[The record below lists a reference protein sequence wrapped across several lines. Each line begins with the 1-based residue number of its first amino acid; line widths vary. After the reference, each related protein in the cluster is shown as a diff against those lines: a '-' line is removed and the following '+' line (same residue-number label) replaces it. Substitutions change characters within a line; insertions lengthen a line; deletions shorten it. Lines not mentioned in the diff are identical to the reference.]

1 MQRFEAHIYSTK
13 ELIPFFK
20 EPDTHINFLWF
31 AEDSDTEEFIHEKES
46 EYWAIYKKKGY
57 HMINSHIPEYHK
69 STKGYKKKTKFKSKE
84 EYLQDKEWITYKS
97 ITAKIPS
104 DLQPLL
110 IKFLREQLKL
120 EYSEDYNL
128 WTLPYM
134 VDVIK
139 NSNKRKRKMQ
149 KEWRTKT
156 MAKKD
161 IKSLYDKVQEKL
173 KNVSQAEN
181 YKSLC
186 FLLDEPDYSAKSQT
200 ERRTRQLEYWKMCF
214 KWVKKGSRFTKI
226 KVYSKQEYLENLM
239 SRYFQDACVYNLCS
253 FLAWYGD
260 TYDDNSC
267 VITKPD
273 LSLAIGLSSL
283 AFKDFHISNYQYG
296 LALEQYVL
304 DQRESK
310 YPFVALPKKEIKE
323 NKEEKGKGAL
333 AKRTKDIMADYDIH
347 VSANNNFKVDST
359 LGETNNKETLTAK
372 EIKKKIDSFDGQGLT
387 FTQKTFVGGFIER
400 DKLPFNADY
409 TQIYQENGR
418 FYYPMKD
425 EEPLL
430 VQFKER
436 CLTPKEIS
444 LFVDVRGS
452 IINSMGFTKFNDVRY
467 QGKQQEYLDKI
478 YPELISAI
486 GALFVYPVYYITFS
500 RDLIKSNT
508 SFYSNQ
514 IQELL
519 DTAKIQKSLLKAN
532 KENQQ
537 KIISLKKERQK
548 NNTLDTRNK
557 FIKKDGSEQYWDK
570 EDIETLDSNNQYEI
584 FLYEKMN
591 KDLLKIDINTFMP
604 NISEE
609 SPNKSAI
616 WQTLGDK
623 SESKKKNYH
632 EEFGDF

>member
-1 MQRFEAHIYSTK
+1 MRGGI
-13 ELIPFFK
+13 
-20 EPDTHINFLWF
+20 
-31 AEDSDTEEFIHEKES
+31 
-46 EYWAIYKKKGY
+46 
-57 HMINSHIPEYHK
+57 
-69 STKGYKKKTKFKSKE
+69 
-84 EYLQDKEWITYKS
+84 
-97 ITAKIPS
+97 
-104 DLQPLL
+104 
-110 IKFLREQLKL
+110 
-120 EYSEDYNL
+120 
-128 WTLPYM
+128 
-134 VDVIK
+134 
-139 NSNKRKRKMQ
+139 
-149 KEWRTKT
+149 

-186 FLLDEPDYSAKSQT
+186 LLLDEPDYSAKSQT

-296 LALEQYVL
+296 LALEQYIL

-310 YPFVALPKKEIKE
+310 YPFVALPKKEIRE

-387 FTQKTFVGGFIER
+387 FTQKIFVGGFIER

-478 YPELISAI
+478 YPELISNI
-486 GALFVYPVYYITFS
+486 GALFVYPAYYITFS

-632 EEFGDF
+632 DEFGNF